1 MTIEEIVKRTHSS
14 FQDEV
19 VPGNQVLI
27 AALGLCGESGEFGDL
42 VKKHIEQGRELKADD
57 LIKEL
62 GDIYYYLV
70 LACMGLGVTK
80 EQVVERLEKKLLV
93 RYPNGFN
100 TERSESRDESSE

>member
-1 MTIEEIVKRTHSS
+1 MIENIVKRTHST
-14 FQDEV
+14 FQGEV
-19 VPGNQVLI
+19 TPGTQVLI
-27 AALGLCGESGEFGDL
+27 AALGLCGESGEFADL

-62 GDIYYYLV
+62 GDVYYYLV

-93 RYPNGFN
+93 RYPEGFSA
-100 TERSESRDESSE
+100 ERSETRDETAE